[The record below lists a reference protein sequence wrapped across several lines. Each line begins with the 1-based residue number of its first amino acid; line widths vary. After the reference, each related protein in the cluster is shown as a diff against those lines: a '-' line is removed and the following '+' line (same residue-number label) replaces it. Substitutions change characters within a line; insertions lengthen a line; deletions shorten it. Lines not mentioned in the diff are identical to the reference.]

1 MPRKAD
7 KMLHRKI
14 KKVAAY
20 LDVQVLDNMIITR
33 NGYYSFADG

>member
-1 MPRKAD
+1 MRQNQ
-7 KMLHRKI
+7 I

-33 NGYYSFADG
+33 NGYYSFADDWAINEF